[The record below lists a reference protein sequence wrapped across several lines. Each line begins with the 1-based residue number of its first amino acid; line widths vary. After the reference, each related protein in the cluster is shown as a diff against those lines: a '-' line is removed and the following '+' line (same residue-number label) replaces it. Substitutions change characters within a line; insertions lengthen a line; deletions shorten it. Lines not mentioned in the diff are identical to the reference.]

1 MQTRKT
7 ILVVDDEEDIRDS
20 LKGILKD
27 EGFAVE
33 LATNGS
39 EALDRVETAMPDLIL
54 LDIWMEG
61 TEQGLDVLAG
71 LKKKYPVLPVVM
83 ISGHGTIE
91 TAVTATKLGAYDY
104 IEKPL
109 SYDKILLVIEN
120 CLNYQLLAE
129 ENILLKRQA
138 VKRFHLTGSSNVMK
152 DLKKQI
158 ETVASTNA
166 WVMITG
172 ENGTGKE
179 LVAHTIHRLSNRAD
193 RPMVEVNCAA
203 IPEELIESELFG
215 HERGSF
221 TGADSHRR
229 GRFDLAN
236 HGTLFLDEIGDMSL
250 KTQSK
255 ILRILD
261 EQRFERVG
269 GDKTIQVD
277 VRVIVATNKDLREE
291 IRKGAFREDLYYR
304 LNVIPIHVPPLR
316 DRKEDISLLVQ
327 DFLEEFSRENNS
339 EPKSITD
346 ETMPALLAH
355 DWPGNVRELKNL
367 VERLVIMSPGARI
380 EFSSLLGG
388 FEPITSQFTAN
399 SSFKTAPTL
408 REARNMAEK
417 EYISAKLAKNKGN
430 ISQTAEEIDIDRTS
444 LHKKIKALGIN
455 EANDDTGKS

>member
-129 ENILLKRQA
+129 ENLLLKRQA
-138 VKRFHLTGSSNVMK
+138 AKRFHLTGSSNVMK

-291 IRKGAFREDLYYR
+291 IRKGTFREDLYYR

-346 ETMPALLAH
+346 ETMSALLAH

-388 FEPITSQFTAN
+388 FEPITSQFTA
-399 SSFKTAPTL
+399 SPSFKTAPTL

>member
-1 MQTRKT
+1 MQIKKT
-7 ILVVDDEEDIRDS
+7 ILVVDDEQDIRDS

-71 LKKKYPVLPVVM
+71 LKKKYPVLPVIM

-120 CLNYQLLAE
+120 CLNYHLLAE
-129 ENILLKRQA
+129 ENLLLKRQA
-138 VKRFHLTGSSNVMK
+138 AKRFHLTGDSDVMK

-277 VRVIVATNKDLREE
+277 VRVIVATNKNLREE
-291 IRKGAFREDLYYR
+291 IRKGTFREDLYYR

-346 ETMPALLAH
+346 ETLPALLAH

-367 VERLVIMSPGARI
+367 VERLVIMSPGTRI

-388 FEPITSQFTAN
+388 FEPITSQFAAHP
-399 SSFKTAPTL
+399 SFKTASTL

-417 EYISAKLAKNKGN
+417 EYISAKLVKNKGN

>member
-1 MQTRKT
+1 MQMTKT

-71 LKKKYPVLPVVM
+71 LKKKYPVLPVIM

-120 CLNYQLLAE
+120 CLNYHLLAE
-129 ENILLKRQA
+129 ENLLLKRQA
-138 VKRFHLTGSSNVMK
+138 AKRFHLTGSSNVMK

-277 VRVIVATNKDLREE
+277 VRVIVATNKNLREE
-291 IRKGAFREDLYYR
+291 IRKGTFREDLYYR

-346 ETMPALLAH
+346 ETLPALLAH

-367 VERLVIMSPGARI
+367 VERLVIMSPGTRI

-388 FEPITSQFTAN
+388 FEPIRSQFAAHP
-399 SSFKTAPTL
+399 SFKTASTL

-417 EYISAKLAKNKGN
+417 EYISAKLVKNKGN

>member
-33 LATNGS
+33 LAANGS

-120 CLNYQLLAE
+120 CLNYQLLTE

-346 ETMPALLAH
+346 ETMSALLAH

-399 SSFKTAPTL
+399 PSFKTAPTL

-455 EANDDTGKS
+455 EANDETGKS

>member
-138 VKRFHLTGSSNVMK
+138 VKRFHLTGRSNVMK

-291 IRKGAFREDLYYR
+291 IRKGTFREDLYYR

>member
-339 EPKSITD
+339 EPKRITD
-346 ETMPALLAH
+346 ETMSALLAH

-399 SSFKTAPTL
+399 PSFKTAPTL

>member
-39 EALDRVETAMPDLIL
+39 EALDRVETALPDLIL

-71 LKKKYPVLPVVM
+71 LKKKYPVLPVIM

-129 ENILLKRQA
+129 ENLLLKRQA
-138 VKRFHLTGSSNVMK
+138 AKRFHLTGSSNVMK

-291 IRKGAFREDLYYR
+291 IRKGTFREDLYYR

-380 EFSSLLGG
+380 EFSGLLGG

-399 SSFKTAPTL
+399 PSFKTAPTL

-455 EANDDTGKS
+455 EANDETGKS

>member
-1 MQTRKT
+1 MQIRKT

-71 LKKKYPVLPVVM
+71 LKKKYPVLPVIM

-120 CLNYQLLAE
+120 CLNYHLLAE
-129 ENILLKRQA
+129 ENLLLKRQA
-138 VKRFHLTGSSNVMK
+138 AKRFHLTGSSDVMK

-277 VRVIVATNKDLREE
+277 VRVIVATNKNLREE
-291 IRKGAFREDLYYR
+291 IRKGTFREDLYYR

-346 ETMPALLAH
+346 ETLPALLAH

-367 VERLVIMSPGARI
+367 VERLVIMSPGTRI

-388 FEPITSQFTAN
+388 FEPITSQFAAHP
-399 SSFKTAPTL
+399 SFKTASTL

-417 EYISAKLAKNKGN
+417 EYISAKLVKNKGN

>member
-1 MQTRKT
+1 MLTRKT

-27 EGFAVE
+27 EGFTVE

-61 TEQGLDVLAG
+61 TEQGLNVLAG
-71 LKKKYPVLPVVM
+71 LKKKYPFLPVIM

-120 CLNYQLLAE
+120 CLNYHLLAE
-129 ENILLKRQA
+129 ENLLLKRQA
-138 VKRFHLTGSSNVMK
+138 AKRFHLTGSSDVMK

-179 LVAHTIHRLSNRAD
+179 LVAHTIHRSSNRAD

-221 TGADSHRR
+221 TGADSPRR

-236 HGTLFLDEIGDMSL
+236 NGTLFLDEIGDMSL

-277 VRVIVATNKDLREE
+277 VRVIVATNKDLSEE

-316 DRKEDISLLVQ
+316 ERKEDIFLLVQ

-339 EPKSITD
+339 EPKSIAD

-367 VERLVIMSPGARI
+367 VERLVIMSPGPSI
-380 EFSSLLGG
+380 EVSSLSGG
-388 FEPITSQFTAN
+388 FESLKSQFTAN
-399 SSFKTAPTL
+399 PSFKTASTL

-417 EYISAKLAKNKGN
+417 EYISVKLAKNKGN

-444 LHKKIKALGIN
+444 LHKKIKALGIK

>member
-1 MQTRKT
+1 MQISKT

-71 LKKKYPVLPVVM
+71 LKKKYPVLPVIM

-120 CLNYQLLAE
+120 CLNYHLLAE
-129 ENILLKRQA
+129 ENLLLKRQA
-138 VKRFHLTGSSNVMK
+138 AKRFHLTGSSNVMK

-277 VRVIVATNKDLREE
+277 VRVIVATNKNLREE
-291 IRKGAFREDLYYR
+291 IRKGTFREDLYYR

-346 ETMPALLAH
+346 ETLPALLAH

-367 VERLVIMSPGARI
+367 VERLVIMSPGTRI

-388 FEPITSQFTAN
+388 FEPITSQFAAHP
-399 SSFKTAPTL
+399 SFKTASTL

-417 EYISAKLAKNKGN
+417 EYISAKLVKNKGN

>member
-1 MQTRKT
+1 
-7 ILVVDDEEDIRDS
+7 
-20 LKGILKD
+20 
-27 EGFAVE
+27 
-33 LATNGS
+33 
-39 EALDRVETAMPDLIL
+39 
-54 LDIWMEG
+54 
-61 TEQGLDVLAG
+61 
-71 LKKKYPVLPVVM
+71 
-83 ISGHGTIE
+83 
-91 TAVTATKLGAYDY
+91 
-104 IEKPL
+104 
-109 SYDKILLVIEN
+109 
-120 CLNYQLLAE
+120 
-129 ENILLKRQA
+129 
-138 VKRFHLTGSSNVMK
+138 
-152 DLKKQI
+152 
-158 ETVASTNA
+158 
-166 WVMITG
+166 MITG

-291 IRKGAFREDLYYR
+291 IRKGTFREDLYYR

-346 ETMPALLAH
+346 ETLPALLAH

-367 VERLVIMSPGARI
+367 VERLVIMSPGTRI

-388 FEPITSQFTAN
+388 FEPITSQFAAHP
-399 SSFKTAPTL
+399 SFKTASTL

-417 EYISAKLAKNKGN
+417 EYISAKLVKNKGN

>member
-1 MQTRKT
+1 MQMTKT

-71 LKKKYPVLPVVM
+71 LKKKYPVLPVIM

-120 CLNYQLLAE
+120 CLNYHLLAE
-129 ENILLKRQA
+129 ENLLLKRQA
-138 VKRFHLTGSSNVMK
+138 AKRFHLTGSSDVMK

-179 LVAHTIHRLSNRAD
+179 LVAHTIHRSSNRAD

-277 VRVIVATNKDLREE
+277 VRVIVATNKNLREE
-291 IRKGAFREDLYYR
+291 IRKGTFREDLYYR

-346 ETMPALLAH
+346 ETLPALLAH

-367 VERLVIMSPGARI
+367 VERLVIMSPGTRI

-388 FEPITSQFTAN
+388 FEPITSQFAAHP
-399 SSFKTAPTL
+399 SFKTASTL

-417 EYISAKLAKNKGN
+417 EYISAKLVKNKGN

>member
-1 MQTRKT
+1 MQMTKT

-71 LKKKYPVLPVVM
+71 LKKKYPALPVIM

-120 CLNYQLLAE
+120 CLNYHLLAE
-129 ENILLKRQA
+129 ENLLLKRQA
-138 VKRFHLTGSSNVMK
+138 AKRFHLTGSSDVMK

-277 VRVIVATNKDLREE
+277 VRVIVATNKNLREE
-291 IRKGAFREDLYYR
+291 IRKGTFREDLYYR

-346 ETMPALLAH
+346 ETLPALLAH

-367 VERLVIMSPGARI
+367 VERLVIMSPGTRI

-388 FEPITSQFTAN
+388 FEPITSQFAAHP
-399 SSFKTAPTL
+399 SFKTASTL

-417 EYISAKLAKNKGN
+417 EYISAKLVKNKGN

-455 EANDDTGKS
+455 EANDDTGKP

>member
-1 MQTRKT
+1 MQMTKT
-7 ILVVDDEEDIRDS
+7 ILVVDDEEDIRNS

-71 LKKKYPVLPVVM
+71 LKKKYPILPVIM

-91 TAVTATKLGAYDY
+91 TAVKATKLGAYDY

-120 CLNYQLLAE
+120 CLNYYLLAE
-129 ENILLKRQA
+129 ENLLLKRQA
-138 VKRFHLTGSSNVMK
+138 AKRFHLTGSSNVMK

-277 VRVIVATNKDLREE
+277 VRVIVATNKNLREE
-291 IRKGAFREDLYYR
+291 IRKGTFREDLYYR

-346 ETMPALLAH
+346 ETLPALLAH

-367 VERLVIMSPGARI
+367 VERLVIMSPGTRI

-388 FEPITSQFTAN
+388 FEPITSQFAAHP
-399 SSFKTAPTL
+399 SFKTASTL

-417 EYISAKLAKNKGN
+417 EYISAKLVKNKGN

>member
-1 MQTRKT
+1 MQMTKT

-71 LKKKYPVLPVVM
+71 LKKKYPVLPVIM

-120 CLNYQLLAE
+120 CLNYHLLAE
-129 ENILLKRQA
+129 ENLLLKRQA
-138 VKRFHLTGSSNVMK
+138 AKRFHLTGSSNVMK

-277 VRVIVATNKDLREE
+277 VRVIVATNKNLREE
-291 IRKGAFREDLYYR
+291 IRKGTFREDLYYR

-346 ETMPALLAH
+346 ETLPALLAH

-367 VERLVIMSPGARI
+367 VERLVIMSPGTRI

-388 FEPITSQFTAN
+388 FEPIRSQFAAN
-399 SSFKTAPTL
+399 PSFKTASTL

-417 EYISAKLAKNKGN
+417 EYISAKLVKNKGN

>member
-1 MQTRKT
+1 MQMTKT

-71 LKKKYPVLPVVM
+71 LKKKYPVLPVIM

-120 CLNYQLLAE
+120 CLNYHLLAE
-129 ENILLKRQA
+129 ENLLLKRQA
-138 VKRFHLTGSSNVMK
+138 AKRFHLTGSSDVMK

-158 ETVASTNA
+158 ETVASTKA

-277 VRVIVATNKDLREE
+277 VRVIVATNKNLREE
-291 IRKGAFREDLYYR
+291 IRKGTFREDLYYR

-346 ETMPALLAH
+346 ETLPALLAH

-367 VERLVIMSPGARI
+367 VERLVIMSPGTRI

-388 FEPITSQFTAN
+388 FEPITSQFAAHP
-399 SSFKTAPTL
+399 SFKTASTL

-417 EYISAKLAKNKGN
+417 EYISAKLVKNKGN

>member
-1 MQTRKT
+1 MQMTKT
-7 ILVVDDEEDIRDS
+7 ILVVDDEEDIRNS

-71 LKKKYPVLPVVM
+71 LKKKYPILPVIM

-91 TAVTATKLGAYDY
+91 TAVKATKLGAYDY

-120 CLNYQLLAE
+120 CLNYYLLAE
-129 ENILLKRQA
+129 ENLLLKRQA
-138 VKRFHLTGSSNVMK
+138 AKRFHLTGSSNVMK

-179 LVAHTIHRLSNRAD
+179 LVAHTIHRLSNRSD

-277 VRVIVATNKDLREE
+277 VRVIVATNKNLREE
-291 IRKGAFREDLYYR
+291 IRKGTFREDLYYR

-346 ETMPALLAH
+346 ETLPALLAH

-367 VERLVIMSPGARI
+367 VERLVIMSPGTRI

-388 FEPITSQFTAN
+388 FEPITSQFAAHP
-399 SSFKTAPTL
+399 SFKTASTL

-417 EYISAKLAKNKGN
+417 EYISAKLVKNKGN

>member
-1 MQTRKT
+1 MQMTKT

-71 LKKKYPVLPVVM
+71 LKKKYPALPVIM

-120 CLNYQLLAE
+120 CLNYHLLAE
-129 ENILLKRQA
+129 ENLLLKRQA
-138 VKRFHLTGSSNVMK
+138 AKRFHLTGSSNVMK

-277 VRVIVATNKDLREE
+277 VRVIVATNKNLREE
-291 IRKGAFREDLYYR
+291 IRKGTFREDLYYR

-346 ETMPALLAH
+346 ETLPALLAH

-367 VERLVIMSPGARI
+367 VERLVIMSPGTRI

-388 FEPITSQFTAN
+388 FEPITSQFAAHP
-399 SSFKTAPTL
+399 SFKTASTL

-417 EYISAKLAKNKGN
+417 EYISAKLVKNKGN

>member
-1 MQTRKT
+1 MQITKT

-71 LKKKYPVLPVVM
+71 LKKKYPALPVIM

-120 CLNYQLLAE
+120 CLNYHLLAE
-129 ENILLKRQA
+129 ENLLLKRQA
-138 VKRFHLTGSSNVMK
+138 AKRFHLTGSSNVMK

-277 VRVIVATNKDLREE
+277 VRVIVATNKNLREE
-291 IRKGAFREDLYYR
+291 IRKGTFREDLYYR

-346 ETMPALLAH
+346 ETLPALLAH

-367 VERLVIMSPGARI
+367 VERLVIMSPGTRI

-388 FEPITSQFTAN
+388 FEPITSQFAAHP
-399 SSFKTAPTL
+399 SFKTASTL

-417 EYISAKLAKNKGN
+417 EYISAKLVKNKGN

>member
-1 MQTRKT
+1 
-7 ILVVDDEEDIRDS
+7 
-20 LKGILKD
+20 
-27 EGFAVE
+27 
-33 LATNGS
+33 
-39 EALDRVETAMPDLIL
+39 
-54 LDIWMEG
+54 
-61 TEQGLDVLAG
+61 
-71 LKKKYPVLPVVM
+71 M

-91 TAVTATKLGAYDY
+91 TAVKATKLGAYDY
-104 IEKPL
+104 VEKPL

-120 CLNYQLLAE
+120 CLNYHLIAE
-129 ENILLKRQA
+129 ENLLLKRQA
-138 VKRFHLTGSSNVMK
+138 AKRFHLTGESSVMK
-152 DLKKQI
+152 PLTAQI
-158 ETVASTNA
+158 ETVAPSNA

-179 LVAHTIHRLSNRAD
+179 LVAHTIHRLSKRAD

-221 TGADSHRR
+221 TGADTHRR

-236 HGTLFLDEIGDMSL
+236 RGTLFLDEIADMSL

-255 ILRILD
+255 ILRILE

-277 VRVIVATNKDLREE
+277 ARVIVATNKDLREE
-291 IRKGAFREDLYYR
+291 IQKGTFREDLYYR

-316 DRKEDISLLVQ
+316 DRKEDIPLLVQ

-339 EPKSITD
+339 ELKSIT
-346 ETMPALLAH
+346 EATLRALLAH

-367 VERLVIMSPGARI
+367 VERLVIMSPGSEI
-380 EFSSLLGG
+380 EPSYLSGS
-388 FEPITSQFTAN
+388 FEPISSRFAGDPDFMTA
-399 SSFKTAPTL
+399 ATL
-408 REARNMAEK
+408 KEARNMAEK
-417 EYISAKLAKNKGN
+417 EYITAKLAQNKGN
-430 ISQTAEEIDIDRTS
+430 VTQTAEEIDIDRTS

-455 EANDDTGKS
+455 EAFEEADKP

>member
-1 MQTRKT
+1 MQMTKT

-71 LKKKYPVLPVVM
+71 LKKKYPILPVIM

-120 CLNYQLLAE
+120 CLNYHLLAE
-129 ENILLKRQA
+129 ENLLLKRQA
-138 VKRFHLTGSSNVMK
+138 AKRFHLTGSSNVMK

-277 VRVIVATNKDLREE
+277 VRVIVATNKNLREE
-291 IRKGAFREDLYYR
+291 IRKGTFREDLYYR

-346 ETMPALLAH
+346 ETLPALLAH

-367 VERLVIMSPGARI
+367 VERLVIMSPGTRI

-388 FEPITSQFTAN
+388 FEPITSQFAAHP
-399 SSFKTAPTL
+399 SFKTASTL

-417 EYISAKLAKNKGN
+417 EYISAKLVKNKGN

>member
-33 LATNGS
+33 LAANGS

-129 ENILLKRQA
+129 ENLLLKRQA
-138 VKRFHLTGSSNVMK
+138 AKRFHLTGSSNVMK

-291 IRKGAFREDLYYR
+291 IRKGTFREDLYYR

-339 EPKSITD
+339 EPKRITD
-346 ETMPALLAH
+346 ETMSALLAH

-388 FEPITSQFTAN
+388 FEPITSQFTA
-399 SSFKTAPTL
+399 SPSFKTAPTL

>member
-129 ENILLKRQA
+129 ENLLLKRQA
-138 VKRFHLTGSSNVMK
+138 AKRFHLTGSSNVMK

-291 IRKGAFREDLYYR
+291 IRKGTFREDLYYR

-339 EPKSITD
+339 EPKRITD
-346 ETMPALLAH
+346 ETMSALLAH

-388 FEPITSQFTAN
+388 FEPITSQFTA
-399 SSFKTAPTL
+399 SPSFKTAPTL

>member
-129 ENILLKRQA
+129 ENLLLKRQA
-138 VKRFHLTGSSNVMK
+138 AKRFHLTGSSNVMK

-291 IRKGAFREDLYYR
+291 IRKGTFREDLYYR

-388 FEPITSQFTAN
+388 FEFITSQFTAN

-455 EANDDTGKS
+455 EANDETGKS